1 MATAAARGEGPPV
14 DVSEMAAAHDALI
27 NVILE
32 EEEEVIAAHRAQIES
47 TMELVKR
54 EMSLLAEVDKPGSAI
69 DVYVER
75 LAEVLER
82 KAASIAA
89 LRERVAAFQTHL
101 REEEV
106 LSKTVGLH

>member
-1 MATAAARGEGPPV
+1 M
-14 DVSEMAAAHDALI
+14 DVSEMAAAHDELI

-32 EEEEVIAAHRAQIES
+32 EEEEVIAAHRAQIEA

-54 EMSLLAEVDKPGSAI
+54 EMGLLAEVDKPGSAI
-69 DVYVER
+69 DMYVER

-89 LRERVAAFQTHL
+89 LRERVATFQTHL

-106 LSKTVGLH
+106 LSRTVGLH